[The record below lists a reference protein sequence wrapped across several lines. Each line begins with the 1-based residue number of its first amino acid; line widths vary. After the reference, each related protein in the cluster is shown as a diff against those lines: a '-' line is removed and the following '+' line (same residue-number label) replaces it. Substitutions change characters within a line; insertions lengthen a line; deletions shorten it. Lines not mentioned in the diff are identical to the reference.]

1 MDDEKKWE
9 VLHSE
14 YLIRRPWLTARRD
27 HVRLPNGVENPEY
40 YVLEYPDWV
49 NVIALTRD

>member
-27 HVRLPNGVENPEY
+27 PVRLPTGVETPE
-40 YVLEYPDWV
+40 
-49 NVIALTRD
+49 